1 MAPYSISSIG
11 HVFGIVKVACAVAV
25 PNPVGIVA
33 VRAFTAIRLLAIKLL
48 FICFLSKQAVSG
60 L

>member
-1 MAPYSISSIG
+1 VAPYSISSNG

-48 FICFLSKQAVSG
+48 YI
-60 L
+60 